1 MSPKVW
7 GTRSNRCSQ
16 VMLPRNQ
23 SHVRCQQTVL
33 LRDNSH
39 VCGSQTRVPRDDS
52 YGWVQGDELESQALA
67 PKDVEDS
74 RTTEAKSRAVVLE
87 MIGDLPEAEA
97 KPPSDMLF
105 VCKLNPV
112 TSEEVCCDGPCCLIL
127 LL

>member
-1 MSPKVW
+1 MCFSILW
-7 GTRSNRCSQ
+7 AA
-16 VMLPRNQ
+16 
-23 SHVRCQQTVL
+23 
-33 LRDNSH
+33 
-39 VCGSQTRVPRDDS
+39 
-52 YGWVQGDELESQALA
+52 QGDELESQALA

-112 TSEEVCCDGPCCLIL
+112 TSEEVRWDGPCHRRLDPAACWHLGACSCRCVWHQAAPFMPPAPWS
-127 LL
+127 